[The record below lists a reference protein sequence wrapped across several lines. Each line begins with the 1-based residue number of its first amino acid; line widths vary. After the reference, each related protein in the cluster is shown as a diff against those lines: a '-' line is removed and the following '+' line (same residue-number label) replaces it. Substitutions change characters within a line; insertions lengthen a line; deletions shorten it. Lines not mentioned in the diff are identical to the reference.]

1 MQQFSAAKRLPNTLS
16 SVTMDAETVV
26 VRFTGMAEKGV
37 GTENA
42 LTTGSPPRAP
52 GAGEGSLGHSAS
64 SRSLQRVFSK
74 LNFSPQTVTW
84 EALRDEAE
92 MMVER
97 DEFMATVVQEKI
109 IKHKT
114 FAEAIAESLSLV
126 FHSATIPSSEWLQ
139 LFLSV
144 YHDPDVVY
152 ETSDML
158 KIEKMG
164 LLDLG
169 AVRERDPASNGLV
182 NPFLF
187 FKGYKAIQA
196 HRIAHVLWNQG
207 RKDVAR
213 AIQSRCSEIWSVDIH
228 PASKIGAGLM
238 IDHGT
243 GVVIGETAVI
253 GNNCSF
259 LHGVTLGSTGKAGGD
274 RHPKLG
280 NDILIGSNA
289 TILGNIVVG
298 SNTKIGSGS
307 IVLKSLPCCVTAVG
321 NPARIV
327 GRSKCSSAANNMDLA
342 LHNVQYCLDLSQLA
356 RDSGGGG
363 IPGNTGSAFTSAS
376 AARGDWSQHLQIDP
390 SEVFS
395 QVDKTGCGTLS
406 REEVATAMGLR
417 FGLSPPPH
425 VLQPLFSAL
434 DIAATGRI
442 DRAAFEYISTQLITF
457 QAAIPEHASLLK
469 EWETYAESASSISK
483 FLLARARLEIMGAGR
498 APTGKDEGNVED
510 DPAKLEELVGS
521 ALSMD

>member
-1 MQQFSAAKRLPNTLS
+1 MQ
-16 SVTMDAETVV
+16 VETVV
-26 VRFTGMAEKGV
+26 RFSATAEKGV
-37 GTENA
+37 EHGHTEHGHTDA
-42 LTTGSPPRAP
+42 LTESGASQRGSASIPDAH
-52 GAGEGSLGHSAS
+52 SLVRSAS
-64 SRSLQRVFSK
+64 SRSLQRVSSK
-74 LNFSPQTVTW
+74 LNFSPSTVTW

-92 MMVER
+92 LMVER
-97 DEFMATVVQEKI
+97 DEFMVTVVQEKI
-109 IKHKT
+109 IKHET
-114 FAEAIAESLSLV
+114 FAEAIAESLALV
-126 FHSATIPSSEWLQ
+126 FHSATIPSSEWLK

-144 YHDPDVVY
+144 YHDDVVY

-228 PASKIGAGLM
+228 PAAKIGAGLM

-289 TILGNIVVG
+289 TILGNIVIG

-356 RDSGGGG
+356 RDSARSGGGEG
-363 IPGNTGSAFTSAS
+363 
-376 AARGDWSQHLQIDP
+376 ARGEWSQHLQMDP

-442 DRAAFEYISTQLITF
+442 DRAAFEYISRQLITF

-469 EWETYAESASSISK
+469 DWETYAESASSVSK
-483 FLLARARLEIMGAGR
+483 FLLARARLEIMGAGG
-498 APTGKDEGNVED
+498 AGGEANAGGKGTNI
-510 DPAKLEELVGS
+510 PLEELTGS